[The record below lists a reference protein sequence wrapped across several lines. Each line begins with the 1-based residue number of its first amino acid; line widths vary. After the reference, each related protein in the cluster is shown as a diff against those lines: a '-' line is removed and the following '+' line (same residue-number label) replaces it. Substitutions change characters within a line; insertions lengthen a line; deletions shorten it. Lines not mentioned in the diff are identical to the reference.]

1 MTTAPFTHHS
11 PRSMKRH
18 TLLFVLA
25 VCSLASVPATATAGP
40 AAVATKQLLRW
51 FAKESGEKGAKELA
65 EIGGREGLETI
76 LERAAKEGVV
86 DLAVVVAKK
95 QGPAALR
102 AAASDPR
109 VLLPAIREL
118 PEALAER
125 GVAALLRDADRL
137 TPLIKKY
144 GPDVLEAEAKHPG
157 VAAKLIAQFG
167 DDGVDAVK
175 AAASTDDVIA
185 LARWA
190 DEIGALPPRV
200 RGGVLDAFAKAPEKV
215 AAELARPGFVLSAGG
230 AGALMIAAGY
240 TPEAVDRIVEE
251 LGGGEVTR
259 TGPDGTTT
267 TEPAWVSVVRP
278 TFWASGIG
286 LLVVAVALAV
296 GLLRRLP
303 KKAATP
309 E

>member
-1 MTTAPFTHHS
+1 
-11 PRSMKRH
+11 MKRRAF
-18 TLLFVLA
+18 LFAVV
-25 VCSLASVPATATAGP
+25 VCSLSSVPATAKAGP
-40 AAVATKQLLRW
+40 AAVATKQLLKW

-65 EIGGREGLETI
+65 ELGGREGLEVI

-86 DLAVVVAKK
+86 GLAVAVAKK
-95 QGPAALR
+95 RGPVALR

-118 PEALAER
+118 PEALADR

-137 TPLIKKY
+137 TPLIGRY

-157 VAAKLIAQFG
+157 VAARLIARFG
-167 DDGVDAVK
+167 DDGLDAVK

-185 LARWA
+185 LARRA
-190 DEIGALPPRV
+190 DEIWTLPPRT
-200 RGGVLDAFAKAPEKV
+200 RGGVLDAFAKAPERV

-230 AGALMIAAGY
+230 AGALMISAGY
-240 TPEAVDRIVEE
+240 TPEVVERIVGE
-251 LGGGEVTR
+251 LDGGEVTR
-259 TGPDGTTT
+259 TNSDGATT

-278 TFWASGIG
+278 TFWAAGIG

-296 GLLRRLP
+296 RLLRRLP
-303 KKAATP
+303 KKSAMP
-309 E
+309 D